1 VLVEAHGVVLQLL
14 ENQSLKRL
22 LVQVLLLDSACR
34 QCVFEAAAEVFA
46 GLTLMLLVVAQAN
59 PAEFVAALRTSHVH
73 AALVLLDRILA
84 PRTRFCVHLYPG
96 FRIIVVALDTLVPL
110 RQCVTVNRSVR
121 WSQTSEAKI
130 FSALA
135 KNVLLVLGRMAD
147 RFFAL
152 WVGTPLGVLAHVYV
166 WLSVVLHVLL
176 ELYLW
181 QQLSKQCLWNNKLAS
196 LFWASSKKGVGS
208 SFYDTLQVVTVAGEA
223 QWVVALQLH
232 PFFGKSFHVAAT
244 TKKRKLLLSFC
255 WVGESLHLEGFLNE
269 IAGVSELLYK
279 FIFVPALHQQQTA
292 SHSFRY
298 AQHICDIL
306 NRGFLVLSQLVCVLN
321 FESMC
326 SSQLCNLNIIILV
339 FFFVSVLAP
348 IFHGGITHLW
358 MGFCKFLNH
367 N

>member
-1 VLVEAHGVVLQLL
+1 MLLNRLLKTYDFALKGKESLTQLHLGELINVNVLLFPGLLVPLIEFLQRSFKQRLKHVEELLPEGALEIKADSVSVSKTAARADNKFRNIFQENQLVGIEVWAHLKAGCHRRLHLILPLQRELQGVKVLVEAHGVVLQLL

-121 WSQTSEAKI
+121 WSQASEAKI

-166 WLSVVLHVLL
+166 
-176 ELYLW
+176 
-181 QQLSKQCLWNNKLAS
+181 
-196 LFWASSKKGVGS
+196 
-208 SFYDTLQVVTVAGEA
+208 
-223 QWVVALQLH
+223 
-232 PFFGKSFHVAAT
+232 
-244 TKKRKLLLSFC
+244 
-255 WVGESLHLEGFLNE
+255 
-269 IAGVSELLYK
+269 
-279 FIFVPALHQQQTA
+279 
-292 SHSFRY
+292 
-298 AQHICDIL
+298 
-306 NRGFLVLSQLVCVLN
+306 
-321 FESMC
+321 
-326 SSQLCNLNIIILV
+326 
-339 FFFVSVLAP
+339 
-348 IFHGGITHLW
+348 
-358 MGFCKFLNH
+358 
-367 N
+367 